1 MSVDFKG
8 RTVIVTG
15 AGNGLGRAHAH
26 EVARLGADV
35 VVNDLGG
42 STDGVGGSSRA
53 ADFVVDEIRS
63 AGGSAVANHDSVATD
78 EGCRGIAATALD
90 TFGRIDAVVHNA
102 GILRNGSFDE
112 MTDDKFFPVLQ
123 THLLGSFFLSRAV
136 WPTMVTQGYGRLVF
150 TSSSTGV
157 FGRINGANYASAK
170 AGIVGLCNVLA
181 LEGEELGILANAV
194 MPVATTR
201 LGGAPD
207 ITDDSDEAKAK
218 RAEAEATRPRAQPE
232 WVAPMVA
239 YLASE
244 ACTTTHR
251 YYSAAA
257 GRYARIFVGVSTGW
271 YAPDGHPPSAQDIAE
286 EIKAI
291 EDLTEYDL
299 PSSVFHEIELINARY
314 VTGGT

>member
-1 MSVDFKG
+1 MTVDFKG
-8 RTVIVTG
+8 RAVIVTG

-26 EVARLGADV
+26 ELARLGADV

-42 STDGVGGSSRA
+42 SPDGVGGSSRA

-63 AGGSAVANHDSVATD
+63 AGGSAVPNYDSVATD
-78 EGCRGIAATALD
+78 EGCRGIAATALEA
-90 TFGRIDAVVHNA
+90 FGRIDAVVHNA
-102 GILRNGSFDE
+102 GILRNASFGE
-112 MTDDKFFPVLQ
+112 MTDDKLFPVLE
-123 THLLGSFFLSRAV
+123 THLFGSIYLSRAV
-136 WPTMVTQGYGRLVF
+136 WPTMVQQGYGRLVF

-218 RAEAEATRPRAQPE
+218 RAEAVATRPRAQPE

-251 YYSAAA
+251 YYSSAA
-257 GRYARIFVGVSTGW
+257 GRYARIFIGVSTGW
-271 YAPDGHPPSAQDIAE
+271 YAPERADD
-286 EIKAI
+286 
-291 EDLTEYDL
+291 TEQAVCYA
-299 PSSVFHEIELINARY
+299 SSQS
-314 VTGGT
+314 